1 MGMEA
6 SICMGCRRP
15 YLFFFIHRL
24 EESPRW
30 HENRGEYAKA
40 DAILTRIEE
49 QVEKEKGPL
58 PAASQPKVSETV
70 KQNAGY
76 AGLLKAETS
85 KLPSYYLLYGFLKRL
100 GFTDLLHG
108 FQAC

>member
-1 MGMEA
+1 
-6 SICMGCRRP
+6 MGCRRP

-76 AGLLKAETS
+76 AGLLKGRNLKITIVLSAVWIFETFGF
-85 KLPSYYLLYGFLKRL
+85 YGFASWVPSLLK
-100 GFTDLLHG
+100 
-108 FQAC
+108 AMA